1 MEQPPY
7 KDSPMEQTLFNML
20 RERIPVLQHI
30 AKWQGYDDLSTGLNK
45 KGPVEVLYTKVL
57 QNYYK
62 VMAERNVDYAAT
74 SRNKTK
80 RLTADETERMVVS
93 VWEGKTGTQDNIVMR
108 NLLQHLLPLADGR
121 RSEDLREVSFGHFI
135 GNSLKTILLS
145 ILNTRCLPGMRS
157 KI

>member
-1 MEQPPY
+1 MICSTSPPPRRRRMEQPPY

-135 GNSLKTILLS
+135 GNS
-145 ILNTRCLPGMRS
+145 
-157 KI
+157 

>member
-57 QNYYK
+57 QNYYR

-80 RLTADETERMVVS
+80 RLTADEAERMVVS

-121 RSEDLREVSFGHFI
+121 RSEDLREVSWVAVGK
-135 GNSLKTILLS
+135 NSIVNCQKRAWL
-145 ILNTRCLPGMRS
+145 CWLPGCF
-157 KI
+157 